1 MSESIRSS
9 ESPQAGDP
17 WPASQ
22 LPQSGEPGQSGA
34 PLQSSEPGQ
43 PETAGQPSGPR
54 EPAAFLRPLITSRR
68 NPVVGRFRA
77 LHESRGRRDQGR
89 VLLEG
94 THLIEEAAR
103 LGLAASELLAT
114 PAWIE
119 AHQALLHQHPAMAAV
134 LQPVDEAVLAAAATT
149 QHPDG
154 VVLSLDLPRP
164 AAPAR
169 PGFVLALEQLQDPGN
184 LGTLMRT
191 ALAAGVEALWLAG
204 GADPWQPKVVRASAG
219 AALTLPLER
228 LAGLALRLQQAR
240 AQGVQVVAT
249 AVTARVG
256 PTPPAS
262 APSATG
268 PSGTGPTASPSEAT
282 PSAAGASAAGTAALP
297 YWQLDW
303 TLPTVLLLGNEGAG
317 LSADL
322 LSCCSHRVTIPH
334 SAAVESLNV
343 AVAAGPLLLERWRQQ
358 QERMPV
364 TP

>member
-1 MSESIRSS
+1 M
-9 ESPQAGDP
+9 
-17 WPASQ
+17 
-22 LPQSGEPGQSGA
+22 
-34 PLQSSEPGQ
+34 
-43 PETAGQPSGPR
+43 
-54 EPAAFLRPLITSRR
+54 
-68 NPVVGRFRA
+68 
-77 LHESRGRRDQGR
+77 
-89 VLLEG
+89 LLEG
-94 THLIEEAAR
+94 THLVEEAAR

-119 AHQALLHQHPAMAAV
+119 AHQPLLHQHPAMAAV
-134 LQPVDEAVLAAAATT
+134 LQPVDEAVLTAAATT
-149 QHPDG
+149 QNPDG

-164 AAPAR
+164 AAPTR

-228 LAGLALRLQQAR
+228 LEGLALRLQQAR

-249 AVTARVG
+249 TVMARVG
-256 PTPPAS
+256 SPAL
-262 APSATG
+262 APSATR
-268 PSGTGPTASPSEAT
+268 PTGIAPTAT
-282 PSAAGASAAGTAALP
+282 PSETNASAADTAAIP

-317 LSADL
+317 LSTDL